1 MSEISEIK
9 RKLQEIYNITGIPIG
24 LISKNSNFTHIFPK
38 DSLTEYSS
46 VHTEEVKKMI
56 YGMHAKVGQPLINH
70 LFNGCYYSLLQVNQ
84 DVFIQIGPAPKHE
97 INFTTYISDY
107 SKEYPSYVVAEHIKL
122 IKGTPK
128 VDLGYFVHV
137 IQIATNYICNTSIT
151 RENIIFA
158 PGIQQNKLAYSK
170 ESLNRTV
177 STVGHYAFDSDLY
190 YHIRYGDIKRLYED
204 QNSISNLSSYY
215 YLENDIVFL
224 RMAAI
229 FYGSICSHYAV
240 LGGLD
245 INIVREHFAKFIIEC
260 FDYATP
266 NDFKLA
272 IPRFARLLC
281 LEVHDKH
288 QEIYTSGLIKECT
301 DYISANLY
309 THISLTD
316 LENITRSSRKTIYRH
331 FKDCLDTTPSEY
343 IGNKRLEE
351 SKRLLSDTNL
361 GIVDIATM
369 LDYSSQ
375 SHFTKNFKKKYGLT
389 PLQYRTWHPKE

>member
-56 YGMHAKVGQPLINH
+56 SVMHAKVGQPLINH
-70 LFNGCYYSLLQVNQ
+70 LFQGCYFSLLQVNQ
-84 DVFIQIGPAPKHE
+84 DVFVQIGPAPKHE
-97 INFTTYISDY
+97 INFSTYIADY
-107 SKEYPSYVVAEHIKL
+107 SKVYPSYVVAEHIKL

-128 VDLGYFVHV
+128 VDLTYFIHV
-137 IQIATNYICNTSIT
+137 IQLATNYICNTTIT
-151 RENIIFA
+151 RDDIIFA
-158 PGIQQNKLAYSK
+158 PDIYQNKLAHSK

-177 STVGHYAFDSDLY
+177 STVGHYAFDSDV
-190 YHIRYGDIKRLYED
+190 YHHISQGDIKRLYEA
-204 QNSISNLSSYY
+204 QNSISHLSSYY
-215 YLENDIVFL
+215 FLENDIVLL
-224 RMAAI
+224 RMTSI
-229 FYGSICSHYAV
+229 FYGAICSHYAV
-240 LGGLD
+240 LGGMD
-245 INIVREHFAKFIIEC
+245 VDNVREHFAKFIIDS
-260 FDYATP
+260 FDYDTP

-288 QEIYTSGLIKECT
+288 QEKVKSGLLKECT

-331 FKDCLDTTPSEY
+331 FKDYLGTTPSEY
-343 IGNKRLEE
+343 IENKRLEE

-361 GIVDIATM
+361 GIVDIAAM

-375 SHFTKNFKKKYGLT
+375 SHFTKNFKKKYGYT
-389 PLQYRTWHPKE
+389 PLQYKTSHLKE